1 MMTVNWVVAVVDFV
15 WDILFASYEIVD
27 CHENSFYLIIS
38 ENSLFLI
45 IQAQITSGSPFLL
58 LHVAVT

>member
-27 CHENSFYLIIS
+27 YNENSFYLIIS

-45 IQAQITSGSPFLL
+45 IQVQITSGSPFWL
-58 LHVAVT
+58 LHVTVT